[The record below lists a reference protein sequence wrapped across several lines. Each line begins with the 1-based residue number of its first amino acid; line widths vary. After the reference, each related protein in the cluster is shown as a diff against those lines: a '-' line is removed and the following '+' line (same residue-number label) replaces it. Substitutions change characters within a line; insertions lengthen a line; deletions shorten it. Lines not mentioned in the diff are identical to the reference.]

1 MAFYWRS
8 GDNEPRL
15 ETNQN
20 VFVQIQN
27 GHHVVTAQQTDST
40 PGILFKEIPVQPKT
54 TYSFNVFGHAMKSE
68 SAFLVGYYGNQ
79 NERLYK
85 NYKFL
90 PNQPHSTTSL
100 QFETSATTSQITIG
114 VCFTSPNIGDTFTLQ
129 RVALEPTIQMSR
141 VHYDNAVIQTSVS
154 QKIIHWNAQ
163 RNEPQLQANQ
173 NVVVHKNNSA
183 FIVTAQQTTSTPG
196 ALIKN
201 VRLHSGTDYTFTAT
215 GYATSPNAFL
225 IVYNGKHRLSPNYV
239 VLPTTRGIVSV
250 DFNSQQL
257 RSVNIGICF
266 TQPQIGNTFYIE
278 EMLLDTSTAI
288 SNESSRKDDV
298 IEERTLEP
306 AKPPVPPTP
315 SVHTSPQQIAQAKFV
330 SWNYHQYAS
339 MICQS
344 SHVEVVNDVAQC
356 TLISSDGT
364 PGAFIDIH
372 VPVRKNIRFTLNGY
386 TSYSNFRLVVYSPD
400 HKKELISS
408 RVDIGEVLGEH
419 FIEFQNTEDDCLWVG
434 LVCTE
439 AKKGATAF
447 IKSMDVREVAFV
459 DECFTDGSIPTIE
472 IPFQKSLALSIPQRR
487 RSMEELE
494 SPGIMESPGEM
505 EETPSKPHHPPC
517 SRDLHPRQI
526 PEEIKN
532 IEVQIFTLIDS
543 INNMNVN
550 LTKTEKKLIDKIK
563 QNTS

>member
-15 ETNQN
+15 EMNQN

-129 RVALEPTIQMSR
+129 RIALEPTIQMSR
-141 VHYDNAVIQTSVS
+141 VHYDNAVIQTSFS

-201 VRLHSGTDYTFTAT
+201 VRLHPDIDYTFTAT

-239 VLPTTRGIVSV
+239 VLPTTRGNVSIH
-250 DFNSQQL
+250 FNPQKL

-266 TQPQIGNTFYIE
+266 TRPQIGNTFYIE
-278 EMLLDTSTAI
+278 EMLLDTTSSTKI
-288 SNESSRKDDV
+288 SNESSKKDDA
-298 IEERTLEP
+298 IEEQQLEP
-306 AKPPVPPTP
+306 PKSPVP

-330 SWNYHQYAS
+330 SWTYHQYAS

-344 SHVEVVNDVAQC
+344 SHVELINDVAQC
-356 TLISSDGT
+356 TLISSNGT
-364 PGAFIDIH
+364 PGVFIDIH
-372 VPVRKNIRFTLNGY
+372 VPVGVSIRFTLNGY
-386 TSYSNFRLVVYSPD
+386 TSYSDFRLVVYSPD

-408 RVDIGEVLGEH
+408 RVLIGEMPREH
-419 FIEFQNTEDDCLWVG
+419 FVEFKNIEDDCLWVG
-434 LVCTE
+434 LICTT
-439 AKKGATAF
+439 ARKGATAF

-459 DECFTDGSIPTIE
+459 DERFTNGSIPTIE
-472 IPFQKSLALSIPQRR
+472 TPFQKSLALSVPRR
-487 RSMEELE
+487 RTSLE
-494 SPGIMESPGEM
+494 IMESPGVM
-505 EETPSKPHHPPC
+505 ESPGEDEEIQTKPPC
-517 SRDLHPRQI
+517 SHDIQPRQI

-532 IEVQIFTLIDS
+532 IELQIFSLVDS

-550 LTKTEKKLIDKIK
+550 LTKTEQKLIDRIRK
-563 QNTS
+563 NTS